1 MADEQQQDLFY
12 CICHYVNQHAGAMN
26 RLLLG
31 VSNSEGLST
40 DTGDVVRLLGGQ
52 QQDSS
57 SSMPGPLVL
66 IFGLWLFVTFFLFL
80 ARPSRSQVLE
90 PVTKPARS
98 LAESNNTRR
107 DDDPSAPPS

>member
-40 DTGDVVRLLGGQ
+40 DTGDGMRSSFFFFIYFFFILFYILFIYIIFLLHFYI
-52 QQDSS
+52 
-57 SSMPGPLVL
+57 L
-66 IFGLWLFVTFFLFL
+66 IYIFFFFFFFFCDFVIIL
-80 ARPSRSQVLE
+80 
-90 PVTKPARS
+90 
-98 LAESNNTRR
+98 
-107 DDDPSAPPS
+107 

>member
-40 DTGDVVRLLGGQ
+40 DTGDGMR
-52 QQDSS
+52 SS
-57 SSMPGPLVL
+57 
-66 IFGLWLFVTFFLFL
+66 FFFFLFFFFYL
-80 ARPSRSQVLE
+80 WCLLTPLISFLMKSFFFFVIL
-90 PVTKPARS
+90 
-98 LAESNNTRR
+98 
-107 DDDPSAPPS
+107 